1 MKFVLSLICL
11 FALCLVADA
20 GDRKGKGRGAYA
32 YACACANCPC
42 EAQPAAPTKPT
53 EVPVGNC
60 ATCGKDGCV
69 NRTSEPANCYSGSPS
84 SGNCASGN
92 CGAPMRSSRRGR

>member
-60 ATCGKDGCV
+60 ANGTCTP
-69 NRTSEPANCYSGSPS
+69 TSTYSGSVS
-84 SGNCASGN
+84 SGSCASGN